1 MATTTL
7 LAIFLLVLLWLFLSQ
22 SASGSTDSRLQK
34 FWKRPKYITKWD
46 IAKKYPKSQSLQE
59 QSIERKR
66 KEAIEKER
74 LESERKKQIIERHIK
89 AARKELENKREPL
102 SKAEL
107 KLLSSLFYDYP
118 KTCQLIEAVQSNYP
132 EKSRKFCAE
141 IALSELEAN
150 TKHK

>member
-1 MATTTL
+1 MTITTL
-7 LAIFLLVLLWLFLSQ
+7 IAILLLILLWFLLSRKSSNL
-22 SASGSTDSRLQK
+22 TDDKLAK
-34 FWKRPKYITKWD
+34 FWKRPKYVTKWD
-46 IAKKYPKSQSLQE
+46 IAKKYPKSKSLQE
-59 QSIERKR
+59 KSIERKR

-132 EKSRKFCAE
+132 EKSRQLCAE

-150 TKHK
+150 TEHK

>member
-1 MATTTL
+1 MTITTFI
-7 LAIFLLVLLWLFLSQ
+7 AIFLLVSLWFLL
-22 SASGSTDSRLQK
+22 SRKSLNPNNDKLAK
-34 FWKRPKYITKWD
+34 FWKRPKYITKQD
-46 IAKKYPKSQSLQE
+46 IEKKYPKSKSLQE
-59 QSIERKR
+59 KNIERKR

-89 AARKELENKREPL
+89 AARKEVQNKREPL

-132 EKSRKFCAE
+132 DKSRQLCAE

-150 TKHK
+150 SENK